1 MNDRVLVEALR
12 AGDPDAL
19 AALYDAYAE
28 GIYRYCWSLLPHSD
42 SAQVALR
49 DTLIAAAEHAGS
61 LSDPGRLR
69 TWLYALAHAE
79 CLRRRLAAGRP
90 DAAAPA
96 DAPGMSVAGPG
107 WPADEP
113 SFPADPS
120 FRADPSLP
128 GEPPFPGEPSFRDE
142 WSFPAQRAFP
152 AEPPAAGE
160 PPGDPADADLRVMAA
175 NAVRGL
181 PVADRAVLELTT
193 RHGLTVPE
201 VAAVLGV
208 RQRQVEAARAQAR
221 DRLRDAITAEVLA
234 RKGPYDCATRARIL
248 SGFAG
253 ELTPRMREQLVWH
266 LSRCETCAPHRD
278 RPVSESKVFD
288 LVPPVPL
295 PAALRV
301 RVLSCF
307 ADPELM
313 PYRRYVARRSGAL
326 GPDGFPEPGDRRPRR
341 WPQALAGTL
350 AAVASMVAIAAVFHQ
365 FQGDLHQGGGTQA
378 ALPATAGPPGARMP
392 WPPAPDGRPV
402 DVKPIVEPIVDSRAT
417 FPYGMFHSITPVE
430 PAPTAA
436 IVPTQG
442 VPTQGSLP
450 SSTSATGAPA
460 TPSSSP
466 GRPTRDP
473 GTPVTPPP
481 PGTPADPG
489 GREHQSHGPAP
500 TPCPTGKPTAA
511 PTGKPTGKPTGRP
524 TGKPTGDPTGHPV
537 PSQVSSPPADP
548 HPTPVPAP
556 TPPLAATP
564 VPTDAQ
570 PPTPSSSA
578 TA

>member
-28 GIYRYCWSLLPHSD
+28 GIYRYCWSLLPRTD

-49 DTLIAAAEHAGS
+49 DTLIAAAAHAGS

-79 CLRRRLAAGRP
+79 CLRRRLAAVRP
-90 DAAAPA
+90 DAGERTDATEAP
-96 DAPGMSVAGPG
+96 VTGPG

-113 SFPADPS
+113 SNPAGPSFPPGSSDPAGASPADPS
-120 FRADPSLP
+120 FRAES
-128 GEPPFPGEPSFRDE
+128 PF
-142 WSFPAQRAFP
+142 
-152 AEPPAAGE
+152 
-160 PPGDPADADLRVMAA
+160 PGDPADADLRVLAA
-175 NAVRGL
+175 DAVRGL

-208 RQRQVEAARAQAR
+208 RPRQVEAARAQAR
-221 DRLRDAITAEVLA
+221 ERLRDAITAEVLA
-234 RKGPYDCATRARIL
+234 RKGPYDCPVRARIL
-248 SGFAG
+248 GGFAG
-253 ELTPRMREQLVWH
+253 ELTPEMREQLVRH

-278 RPVSESKVFD
+278 RPISEAKVFD

-307 ADPELM
+307 ADPELL

-365 FQGDLHQGGGTQA
+365 FQGDLHRGGGTPA

-392 WPPAPDGRPV
+392 WPPAPDDQPI
-402 DVKPIVEPIVDSRAT
+402 DVRPIVEPIVDSRAT

-430 PAPTAA
+430 PPPTAG
-436 IVPTQG
+436 I

-450 SSTSATGAPA
+450 ATTGATGAPA
-460 TPSSSP
+460 APSSP
-466 GRPTRDP
+466 GRTPRDP
-473 GTPVTPPP
+473 GAPVTPPGV

-489 GREHQSHGPAP
+489 GGRPREHQSHGPAP
-500 TPCPTGKPTAA
+500 TPCPTGKPTA
-511 PTGKPTGKPTGRP
+511 TGKPTGKPTGAPPGHPSPSHVSGPP
-524 TGKPTGDPTGHPV
+524 TGPR
-537 PSQVSSPPADP
+537 
-548 HPTPVPAP
+548 PTPVPAP
-556 TPPLAATP
+556 TPPPAATP
-564 VPTDAQ
+564 VPTPEQ
-570 PPTPSSSA
+570 PPTPSPSA